1 MYKLI
6 IIRAI
11 IRIKLISFLKL
22 RMKNIVWV
30 CRSVPLMEK
39 TNVSH
44 KYVSYIFSV
53 YGGDLTGSSGQVASP
68 NYPNQYPHNV
78 NYVWTITVDIGMRIR
93 VTVNALDIESVANCY
108 FDYLRVGLF
117 VCRFVA

>member
-1 MYKLI
+1 
-6 IIRAI
+6 
-11 IRIKLISFLKL
+11 
-22 RMKNIVWV
+22 MKNIVWV
-30 CRSVPLMEK
+30 CRSVRLMEK

-44 KYVSYIFSV
+44 KSVSYIFSV
-53 YGGDLTGSSGQVASP
+53 YGGDLTGTSGQVASP

>member
-1 MYKLI
+1 MK
-6 IIRAI
+6 
-11 IRIKLISFLKL
+11 IKLISFLKW

-30 CRSVPLMEK
+30 CRSVRLMEK

-44 KYVSYIFSV
+44 KSVSYIFSV

-117 VCRFVA
+117 VGLLRNN